1 MTSAPAVREDVYLF
15 VRGTPEEYIAKVKE
29 YNTNS
34 AIVANARRLKD
45 RVDEKL
51 TEEDK
56 QNALSILVG
65 QAVCGCACVWAGV
78 SRVFSGH
85 WEVAGCG
92 GGESYPLHSG
102 SSLRT

>member
-1 MTSAPAVREDVYLF
+1 LSWPRSAQGIRGGHGAGPYGPSADCDICPAVKEDVYLF

-56 QNALSILVG
+56 QNTLSILDKIY
-65 QAVCGCACVWAGV
+65 
-78 SRVFSGH
+78 S
-85 WEVAGCG
+85 
-92 GGESYPLHSG
+92 
-102 SSLRT
+102 SSLC

>member
-1 MTSAPAVREDVYLF
+1 VREDVYLF

-56 QNALSILVG
+56 QNAFSVLVG
-65 QAVCGCACVWAGV
+65 QAVCGCACVWALGGV
-78 SRVFSGH
+78 
-85 WEVAGCG
+85 G
-92 GGESYPLHSG
+92 GRGSFPLHPG

>member
-1 MTSAPAVREDVYLF
+1 MAWQNLGEKEASDTRSFGVRTSTGIKGLQTVTSAPAVREDVYLF

-56 QNALSILVG
+56 QNALSILNKIY
-65 QAVCGCACVWAGV
+65 
-78 SRVFSGH
+78 S
-85 WEVAGCG
+85 
-92 GGESYPLHSG
+92 
-102 SSLRT
+102 SSLC

>member
-1 MTSAPAVREDVYLF
+1 MTRAGALLLLCAALLLIMGGNCDICPAVREDVYLF

-56 QNALSILVG
+56 QNALSILNKIY
-65 QAVCGCACVWAGV
+65 
-78 SRVFSGH
+78 S
-85 WEVAGCG
+85 
-92 GGESYPLHSG
+92 
-102 SSLRT
+102 SSLC